1 MVILRWLSLSAS
13 IDIVSPHMQLL
24 SMTLSRFLLTM
35 IAVMPCTAMAQNVP
49 STPVQEEQLRQCLI
63 AEKEGL
69 ARFGKLEQRASEL
82 KGTEQLLTE
91 RRRALQERQ
100 RAMDSR
106 TADPDEVEALNN
118 MVRVFNEQTDQLNAD
133 KTSFES
139 DVRNNENW
147 MTTTLTPACAPVVN
161 KPVAVVTSFYACGY
175 DQQNDLAEL
184 PHCKTLP
191 NLDALKG
198 CVKKAGSKAK
208 AQEMC
213 NVQN

>member
-198 CVKKAGSKAK
+198 CVIKAGSKAK

>member
-69 ARFGKLEQRASEL
+69 ARFGKLEQRALEL

-198 CVKKAGSKAK
+198 CVIKAGSKAK

>member
-1 MVILRWLSLSAS
+1 ML
-13 IDIVSPHMQLL
+13 PLL
-24 SMTLSRFLLTM
+24 SMTLSRLLLTLF
-35 IAVMPCTAMAQNVP
+35 AVMPCTTMAQNAP

-69 ARFGKLEQRASEL
+69 ARFGKLEQRATEL

-100 RAMDSR
+100 RGLDKR
-106 TADPDEVEALNN
+106 TPEPSEVEELNKL
-118 MVRVFNEQTDQLNAD
+118 VRVFNEQTDQLNAD
-133 KTSFES
+133 KTSFEN

-147 MTTTLTPACAPVVN
+147 MTTTLKPACTPVVN
-161 KPVAVVTSFYACGY
+161 KPVAVVTSFYACGF
-175 DQQNDLAEL
+175 DQQDALAEL

-208 AQEMC
+208 AQEIC

>member
-1 MVILRWLSLSAS
+1 MLSAS
-13 IDIVSPHMQLL
+13 INIVSPTLPLL
-24 SMTLSRFLLTM
+24 SMTLSRFLLTVF
-35 IAVMPCTAMAQNVP
+35 AVMPCATMAQNAP
-49 STPVQEEQLRQCLI
+49 STPVQEDQLRQCLI

-69 ARFGKLEQRASEL
+69 ARFGKLEQRATEL

-100 RAMDSR
+100 RAMDNR
-106 TADPDEVEALNN
+106 TANPGEVEELNN

-147 MTTTLTPACAPVVN
+147 MTATLKPACAPVIN

-175 DQQNDLAEL
+175 DQQSALAEL

-191 NLDALKG
+191 NLDELKV
-198 CVKKAGSKAK
+198 CIKKAGSKVK

>member
-1 MVILRWLSLSAS
+1 MN
-13 IDIVSPHMQLL
+13 P
-24 SMTLSRFLLTM
+24 SRFLLTL
-35 IAVMPCTAMAQNVP
+35 IAVLPCMAMAQNAP
-49 STPVQEEQLRQCLI
+49 SPSVQEEQLRQCLI

-69 ARFGKLEQRASEL
+69 ARFGKLEQRAAEL

-91 RRRALQERQ
+91 RRKALQERQ
-100 RAMDSR
+100 RSMEKR
-106 TADPDEVEALNN
+106 TPEPGEVEELNN

-133 KTSFES
+133 KTSFEN
-139 DVRNNENW
+139 DVQRNDNW
-147 MTTTLTPACAPVVN
+147 MNASLKPACEPLLN

-175 DQQNDLAEL
+175 DQQGTLAEL

-191 NLDALKG
+191 NLEALKS

-208 AQEMC
+208 AQEIC